1 MQTNLHRVSEFAV
14 ATKQTADDAKLKP
27 EARSAV
33 KRLREHDNDMESE
46 VDDIV
51 SSGNIST
58 ALQNSIG
65 LRVAAAPESWHDSS
79 KSEVAD
85 LDTTVFLSFN
95 WENEEPYVKAVERYH
110 CLLSLVSASLNY
122 ISKVHFF
129 GLFNYLLWSSLFRC
143 CI

>member
-14 ATKQTADDAKLKP
+14 ATNQTADDAKLKP

-33 KRLREHDNDMESE
+33 KRLREHDNDTESE

-51 SSGNIST
+51 SSNIST

-65 LRVAAAPESWHDSS
+65 EQVAAPESWHDSS

-110 CLLSLVSASLNY
+110 CY
-122 ISKVHFF
+122 
-129 GLFNYLLWSSLFRC
+129 YLLFQCPLT
-143 CI
+143 IYQ